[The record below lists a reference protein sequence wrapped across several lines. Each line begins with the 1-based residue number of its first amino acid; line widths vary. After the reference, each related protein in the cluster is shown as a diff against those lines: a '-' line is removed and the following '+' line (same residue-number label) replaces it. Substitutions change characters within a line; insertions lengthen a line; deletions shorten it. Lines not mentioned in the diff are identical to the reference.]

1 MLYYAGVVIGRVSF
15 TTVGVAGGANGSFV
29 I

>member
-1 MLYYAGVVIGRVSF
+1 MHNNAGVVRGMVSF